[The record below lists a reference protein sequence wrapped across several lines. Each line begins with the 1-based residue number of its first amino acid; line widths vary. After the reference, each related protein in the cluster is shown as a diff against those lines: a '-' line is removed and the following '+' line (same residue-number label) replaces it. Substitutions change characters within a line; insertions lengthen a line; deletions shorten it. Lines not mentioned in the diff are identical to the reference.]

1 MEKPWVILSFV
12 SAFSLATSDAL
23 TKKALRLDNEYLV
36 AWLRLVFSL
45 PPLVLLLL
53 FIPVPDLDRTFYLS
67 FFCALPL
74 EILALILYIKALR
87 ISPMSLTLPFLSLT
101 PIFLIVFSRVIVGE
115 SVSLKGAAGIILIA
129 TGGYSLN
136 ITSVRKGFLAPVKAI
151 ARERGSVYMII
162 VAMIY
167 SITSSLGKLAIEHSS
182 PLFFGSTY
190 FIAVTLC
197 FTPLVCINLDNRP
210 VGRVLRSEI
219 GSAILPGLFFSAMI
233 VSHMLAMSLARV
245 AYMIAIKRSS
255 LIIGSI
261 YGFVFFRER
270 NIRERLFGAALMFA
284 GFVLIVG
291 G

>member
-1 MEKPWVILSFV
+1 MENSWVFLSFI

-53 FIPVPDLDRTFYLS
+53 FIPVPELDRTFYLS

-115 SVSLKGAAGIILIA
+115 SVSLKGAVGIILIA

-136 ITSVRKGFLAPVKAI
+136 ITSVRKGFFAPIKAI

-182 PLFFGSTY
+182 PLFFGATY
-190 FIAVTLC
+190 FIVVTVC
-197 FTPLVCINLDNRP
+197 FTPLVYINFNKHP
-210 VGRVLRSEI
+210 VGRVLRRQI
-219 GSAILPGLFFSAMI
+219 GSVILPGLFYSAMI

-255 LIIGSI
+255 LLIGSI
-261 YGFVFFRER
+261 YGFIFFREG
-270 NIRERLFGAALMFA
+270 NIRERLFGAALMFT
-284 GFVLIVG
+284 GFVLIVAG
-291 G
+291 